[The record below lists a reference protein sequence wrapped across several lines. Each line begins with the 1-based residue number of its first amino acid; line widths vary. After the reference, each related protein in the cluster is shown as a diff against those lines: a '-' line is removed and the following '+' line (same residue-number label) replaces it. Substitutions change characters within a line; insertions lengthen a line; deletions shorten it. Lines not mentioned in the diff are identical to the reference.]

1 MVNYEIRSQVD
12 ASLRFAERI
21 GEGDEK
27 LARNRIN
34 LRDML
39 RYDYLM
45 FLGFLFESD
54 GTTAVEEV
62 KFVNDY
68 LGFNMDVVKFIGFV
82 YEFADPSGL
91 FALEILILAALI
103 PDIQKQGFKL
113 VPDFRAVAGGRFH
126 PEVYVFFSESQID
139 DLAAERPV
147 IGNDDPEILCRK
159 ILRIDQRVTL
169 GLKSI
174 GQQLFLV
181 NGIMAEQFF
190 FNHAVYSSPLRL
202 GNAAQICTACRR
214 ALLRRVK
221 DSISG
226 SR

>member
-1 MVNYEIRSQVD
+1 MVNYELRSQVD

-82 YEFADPSGL
+82 YDRCRSKDFINTPPKALMYAAKADLTSGDIKTMDGRPIAKFIVDTFNNLGAEFVSINGATSL
-91 FALEILILAALI
+91 LCFYLIL
-103 PDIQKQGFKL
+103 
-113 VPDFRAVAGGRFH
+113 V
-126 PEVYVFFSESQID
+126 
-139 DLAAERPV
+139 
-147 IGNDDPEILCRK
+147 
-159 ILRIDQRVTL
+159 
-169 GLKSI
+169 
-174 GQQLFLV
+174 
-181 NGIMAEQFF
+181 GIMVILKFGP
-190 FNHAVYSSPLRL
+190 SL
-202 GNAAQICTACRR
+202 I
-214 ALLRRVK
+214 
-221 DSISG
+221 
-226 SR
+226 